1 MEKEVDEYRRE
12 ELKYILKNYEK
23 KYRGLHMPTTNKQRF
38 DDIKIKEFVTDTKG
52 KKIGVTIDIKE
63 YTRLSKILKLIPQNE
78 SWLYENEYAL
88 ESVHKGLQ
96 DAAQGKISKLDLKK
110 L

>member
-1 MEKEVDEYRRE
+1 
-12 ELKYILKNYEK
+12 
-23 KYRGLHMPTTNKQRF
+23 MPTTNKQRF

-52 KKIGVTIDIKE
+52 NKIGVTIDIKE

-96 DAAQGKISKLDLKK
+96 DAAQGKISKLNLKK